1 MNDDTHDERPG
12 GPTLVVALRLA
23 PSTVQR
29 ADRMIARMG
38 ALGLGDEHTRSTL
51 LRLALRYGLAE
62 IDDRLRELET
72 LGGKRDET

>member
-1 MNDDTHDERPG
+1 MDDTHDDRPG
-12 GPTLVVALRLA
+12 GPTTVVALRLA

-38 ALGLGDEHTRSTL
+38 ALGLGAEHTRSTL
-51 LRLALRYGLAE
+51 LRLALRYGLAD

-72 LGGKRDET
+72 LGGKVDET

>member
-1 MNDDTHDERPG
+1 MSHDRHDDIPG
-12 GPTLVVALRLA
+12 GPSTVVALRVS
-23 PSTVQR
+23 PSTVKR
-29 ADRMIARMG
+29 ADVLIARLG

-72 LGGKRDET
+72 LGGQRDET

>member
-1 MNDDTHDERPG
+1 MDDTHDDRPG
-12 GPTLVVALRLA
+12 GPTTVVALRLA

-51 LRLALRYGLAE
+51 LRLALRYGLAD

-72 LGGKRDET
+72 LGGGGQEDA